1 MKAFIAAIVVS
12 VGFGLGAAYVLD
24 ANWQKTASQ
33 AYSTTGA
40 RVGDPGHNL
49 VGSNWYDSRS

>member
-1 MKAFIAAIVVS
+1 MGRLLQAIIRRIDDV
-12 VGFGLGAAYVLD
+12 LGAAYILD

-33 AYSTTGA
+33 AYATGGA
-40 RVGDPGHNL
+40 RVGDPGNNL